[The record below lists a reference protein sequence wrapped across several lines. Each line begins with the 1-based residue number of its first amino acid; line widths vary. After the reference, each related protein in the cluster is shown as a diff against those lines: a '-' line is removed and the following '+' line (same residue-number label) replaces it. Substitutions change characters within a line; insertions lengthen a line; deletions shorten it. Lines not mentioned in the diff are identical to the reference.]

1 MNRESVSGTAS
12 VSVVVAT
19 HDRAER
25 LGALL
30 ASLRR
35 QTLPATDFE
44 VLVVD
49 DGSTDGTPSVLERE
63 QSRGAL
69 ALRTLRRPRAGG
81 PAAARNDG
89 WRAARAPL
97 IAFTDDDCVAEPG
110 WLDALAAAAH
120 DHRGAVVQGRTEP
133 NPVELDQWGTFS
145 RSLAVRRKGP
155 WYQTCNILYPRELL
169 ERLGGFDASAYS
181 GPGGED
187 TDLAWRA
194 LELGR
199 ETVYVDE
206 ARVLHAV
213 SHLGPVGKLRVAWR
227 WTETMRVF
235 ARYPELRR
243 TELKRRVFWKETHY
257 LLLRVLVAA
266 LLPRRL
272 RPVRQWLAFPYLRH
286 LRDRGRHE
294 GGGLLAAP
302 YFTLHDL
309 VELVAVVRGAVR
321 YRVLVL

>member
-1 MNRESVSGTAS
+1 VSEQSRGDVPD

-30 ASLRR
+30 GSLGR
-35 QTLPATDFE
+35 QTVAPGRLE
-44 VLVVD
+44 VVVVD
-49 DGSTDGTPSVLERE
+49 DGSSDATPEVLERE
-63 QSRGAL
+63 EARGDL
-69 ALRTLRRPRAGG
+69 SLRMIRRPRAGG
-81 PAAARNDG
+81 PSAARNDG
-89 WRAARAPL
+89 WRVARAPL
-97 IAFTDDDCVAEPG
+97 VAFTDDDCVAEPG
-110 WLDALAAAAH
+110 WLAALEGAA
-120 DHRGAVVQGRTEP
+120 RESPGAVVQGRTDP
-133 NPVELDQWGTFS
+133 NPAELGDWGTFS
-145 RSLAVRRKGP
+145 RSLAVRRRGP
-155 WYQTCNILYPRELL
+155 WFQTCNILYPRELL

-199 ETVYVDE
+199 EAVYVDE

-213 SHLGPVGKLRVAWR
+213 SRLGPLGKLRVAWR

-235 ARYPELRR
+235 ARHPELRR
-243 TELKRRVFWKETHY
+243 TQLHKRVFWKGSHY
-257 LLLRVLVAA
+257 LLLRVLLAT

-272 RPVRQWLAFPYLRH
+272 WLVRQWLALPYLWH
-286 LRDRGRHE
+286 LADRGRDE

-302 YFTLHDL
+302 YFAIHDL
-309 VELVAVVRGAVR
+309 VELVAVARGALR